1 MPSSTISPIA
11 ASRMTTVAS
20 EIQADDE
27 NTSERKVGTFADP
40 RIWTLGDYLI
50 AAFSLLSLVFAVV
63 GVLLALD

>member
-1 MPSSTISPIA
+1 MPSSTVTPIA
-11 ASRMTTVAS
+11 ASRITVVAS
-20 EIQADDE
+20 EIQADDD

-63 GVLLALD
+63 GVLLALG

>member
-1 MPSSTISPIA
+1 
-11 ASRMTTVAS
+11 MTTVAS

-63 GVLLALD
+63 GVLLALG